1 MDGDLDGPRRI
12 MKATDPAAITLSSTS
27 VPLYLARF

>member
-12 MKATDPAAITLSSTS
+12 MKATDPAAIMFSSIS
-27 VPLYLARF
+27 ALLYLARI